1 LVRFLL
7 IYKVSHQQIRSTLTW
22 AFKLKFHEIVHLM
35 EKLKMKKTLLS
46 VFTLLLFTI
55 GSANSITAQDIKVVV
70 RGQNAVLNY
79 QVVDEGKLL
88 VSVQDGN
95 EEPIRGLTG
104 VDFNVGSGIQKA
116 EIVSAAPLETTEE
129 IALNIVFVVDNSFS
143 MKERRAVKPL
153 LTAMDEFFKTVR
165 PIDNIHLVVFDDDP
179 AMKVEQYA
187 LHTKAFKSSDVPE
200 LQNFLRESLEQRS
213 TGKTYLYEAMAAGI
227 DIVRRMPDKDQKFMV
242 VFSDG
247 EDLNSSMSTA
257 FIEEQAKGIK
267 NFEAFCVDYMPG
279 ARLNRFLT
287 SFAKTHDGRIW
298 KATSA
303 SELLPIFQ
311 AFTST
316 LRFRYVVTYR
326 LLDPLT
332 AEPGEFN
339 FEMLT
344 KVDGSPLSPCLFF
357 DTGKS
362 EIPADYVLIKDPVE
376 AASFDASSLTT
387 ALDRYLNI
395 LNLVGQNLVQDSS
408 ARLKIVGCNSDN
420 GIEKGNLDLS
430 ARRAASVMS
439 YLEEIWG
446 IDSSRMDLETRNLPA
461 NATPMD
467 VVGARPENQR
477 VEIIYDSNEMQTA
490 IEDGFMVETN
500 GRRELAVKTGLFAE
514 AGISDWQLIIFGDD
528 QPLKTLTGQGEI
540 KSSHVLTLQELDIA
554 KLTTLGSLGL
564 QARVTDTGGEVH
576 ETEKI
581 VLPVSVSREKWD
593 ETLVRPPRGSLFLE
607 PAVVTIEELTTIDSS
622 PFLNYIYF
630 ETGDS
635 EIPTRYNIL
644 HSQSDSRK
652 FDESR
657 LKGTLEKHHNVLNIL
672 GRRLLDHADAR
683 IRIVGC
689 NSHRDVERGKT
700 DLSRSRAE
708 AVRAY
713 LKYIWGIESSRMQV
727 EARNLPTVASTS
739 SRSEGR
745 EENQRV
751 EIYSDSPA
759 LLDIVKS
766 TYVQEISD
774 ARQFLIK
781 PQIHSGY
788 EIDHWTIKLTGD
800 GMPIESLSG
809 KRDIEPAYHLALAD
823 VGLRKLS
830 AYRTITAD
838 IEVTDRKG
846 QTTFAKSDADVRFIK
861 RKELLAQ
868 KEGYRVLEKYALIL
882 FDFNRSDIKAHNKRI
897 VDRIVTRIKEIPEA
911 TVSIIGHTDTIGHEA
926 YNLDLSTKR
935 AKAAYDHILAG
946 GVPAGDNITYKGIGP
961 HDALFDN
968 ELPEGRALNRT
979 VTVTLEYE
987 QKD

>member
-1 LVRFLL
+1 
-7 IYKVSHQQIRSTLTW
+7 
-22 AFKLKFHEIVHLM
+22 
-35 EKLKMKKTLLS
+35 MKKTLLS
-46 VFTLLLFTI
+46 VFMLVLCAI
-55 GSANSITAQDIKVVV
+55 SSANSIAEQDIKVVV
-70 RGQNAVLNY
+70 REQNAILNY
-79 QVVDEGKLL
+79 QTVDEGKLL
-88 VSVQDGN
+88 VSVLDGN
-95 EEPIRGLTG
+95 EEPVRGLTAA
-104 VDFNVGSGIQKA
+104 DFYVGKGIQKA

-129 IALNIVFVVDNSFS
+129 VALNIVFVVDNSFS

-165 PIDNIHLVVFDDDP
+165 PIDNIHLVVFDDEP
-179 AMKVEQYA
+179 TMKVEQYA

-200 LQNFLRESLEQRS
+200 LQNFLRKSLEQRS
-213 TGKTYLYEAMAAGI
+213 TAKTYLYEAMAAGV

-247 EDLNSSMSTA
+247 EDLNSSMSTDL
-257 FIEEQAKGIK
+257 IEEQAKGIK

-279 ARLNRFLT
+279 AKLNRFLT

-311 AFTST
+311 AFTTT
-316 LRFRYVVTYR
+316 LRYRYVVSYR
-326 LLDPLT
+326 LLDPIT
-332 AEPGEFN
+332 AEPGELN

-362 EIPADYVLIKDPVE
+362 EISADYVLIKDPVE

-387 ALDRYLNI
+387 ALDRYLNV
-395 LNLVGQNLVQDSS
+395 LNLVGQNLGQDSS
-408 ARLKIVGCNSDN
+408 ARIKIVGCNSDN
-420 GIEKGNLDLS
+420 GNEKGNLDLS

-439 YLEEIWG
+439 YLQEIWG
-446 IDSSRMDLETRNLPA
+446 VDASRMDLETRNLPA

-500 GRRELAVKTGLFAE
+500 GRRELTVKTSIFAE
-514 AGISDWQLIIFGDD
+514 TGMSDWQLIIFGNE
-528 QPLKTLTGQGEI
+528 QPLKTLSGQGEI
-540 KSSHVLTLQELDIA
+540 ESSHVLALDELDLA
-554 KLTTLGSLGL
+554 KLSTLDSIGI
-564 QARVTDTGGEVH
+564 QARVTDRGGEVY

-581 VLPVSVSREKWD
+581 ITPVTISMEKWD
-593 ETLVRPPRGSLFLE
+593 ETMVRPPQGSLILE
-607 PAVVTIEELTTIDSS
+607 PAALTIEELTTIDSA
-622 PFLNYIYF
+622 PFLNFIYF

-635 EIPTRYNIL
+635 EIPSRYNVL
-644 HSQSDSRK
+644 HSQSDTQK
-652 FDESR
+652 FDESQ

-672 GRRLLDHADAR
+672 GRRLLDHANAR

-689 NSHRDVERGKT
+689 NSNRDVERGKT

-713 LKYIWGIESSRMQV
+713 LKYIWGIESSRMEV
-727 EARNLPTVASTS
+727 AARNLPAVASTS

-745 EENQRV
+745 QENQRV

-766 TYVQEISD
+766 IYVQEISD
-774 ARQFLIK
+774 ARQFLIT
-781 PQIHSGY
+781 PQIYSGY

-800 GMPIESLSG
+800 GKPIETLSG

-830 AYRTITAD
+830 TYRTITAG

-846 QTTFAKSDADVRFIK
+846 QTTFAKADTDVRFIK
-861 RKELLAQ
+861 RKELMAQ

-882 FDFNRSDIKAHNKRI
+882 FDFNRSDIKEHNKDI
-897 VDRIVTRIKEIPEA
+897 VDRIVARIKEIPAA

-926 YNLDLSTKR
+926 YNLDLSTRR

-987 QKD
+987 KTD

>member
-1 LVRFLL
+1 ML
-7 IYKVSHQQIRSTLTW
+7 ILCAVN
-22 AFKLKFHEIVHLM
+22 
-35 EKLKMKKTLLS
+35 
-46 VFTLLLFTI
+46 
-55 GSANSITAQDIKVVV
+55 SANSIVEQDIKVVV
-70 RGQNAVLNY
+70 RHRNASLNY
-79 QVVDEGKLL
+79 QVIDENKLL
-88 VSVQDGN
+88 VSVLDGN
-95 EEPIRGLTG
+95 EEPIRGLTAA
-104 VDFNVGSGIQKA
+104 DFNVGSGIHKA
-116 EIVSAAPLETTEE
+116 RIVSAAPLETTEE

-179 AMKVEQYA
+179 TMKIEQYA
-187 LHTKAFKSSDVPE
+187 LHTQAFKSSDVQK
-200 LQNFLRESLEQRS
+200 LQNFLKESLEQRS

-227 DIVRRMPDKDQKFMV
+227 EIVSRMPAKDQKFMV

-247 EDLNSSMSTA
+247 EDLNSSLSTDL
-257 FIEEQAKGIK
+257 IEEQAKGLK

-279 ARLNRFLT
+279 AKLNRFLT
-287 SFAKTHDGRIW
+287 SFAEGHNGRIW

-311 AFTST
+311 AFTTT
-316 LRFRYVVTYR
+316 LRYRYVVDYR

-332 AEPGEFN
+332 AEPGELS

-344 KVDGSPLSPCLFF
+344 KVDGAPLPPCLFF

-376 AASFDASSLTT
+376 AASFEASSLTT

-395 LNLVGQNLVQDSS
+395 LNLVGQNLVRDPS
-408 ARLKIVGCNSDN
+408 ARIKLVGCNSGN

-430 ARRAASVMS
+430 ARRAAAVKS
-439 YLEEIWG
+439 YLQEIWG
-446 IDSSRMDLETRNLPA
+446 IDASRMDLEVRNLPA
-461 NATPMD
+461 HETPMD
-467 VVGARPENQR
+467 LVGARAENQR
-477 VEIIYDSNEMQTA
+477 VEIVYDSNEMQTA
-490 IEDGFMVETN
+490 IDDGFMVETN
-500 GRRELAVKTGLFAE
+500 GRRELAVKTHIFAE
-514 AGISDWQLIIFGDD
+514 AGISDWQLTIFGDD

-540 KSSHVLTLQELDIA
+540 KSSHMMALQELDLA
-554 KLTTLGSLGL
+554 KLTTLDSLGI
-564 QARVTDTGGEVH
+564 QAKVTDTGGEIH
-576 ETEKI
+576 ETEKLI
-581 VLPVSVSREKWD
+581 LPVAVSMEKWD
-593 ETLVRPPRGSLFLE
+593 ETMVRPPQGSLILE
-607 PAVVTIEELTTIDSS
+607 PATVTIEELTTIDSS

-630 ETGDS
+630 EAGDS
-635 EIPTRYNIL
+635 EIPTRYNVY
-644 HSQSDSRK
+644 HNQSDTQK
-652 FDESR
+652 FDESQ

-689 NSHRDVERGKT
+689 NSNRNVERGKT

-708 AVRAY
+708 AVKAY
-713 LKYIWGIESSRMQV
+713 LKYIWGVESSRMEV
-727 EARNLPTVASTS
+727 EARNLPAVASTS
-739 SRSEGR
+739 SRSEGQ
-745 EENQRV
+745 EENMRV

-774 ARQFLIK
+774 TKQFLIT
-781 PQIHSGY
+781 PRIHSGY

-800 GMPIESLSG
+800 GLPIESLSG
-809 KRDIEPAYHLALAD
+809 NRDIEPAYHLALAD

-830 AYRTITAD
+830 AHQTITAG
-838 IEVTDRKG
+838 IEATDRKG
-846 QTTFAKSDADVRFIK
+846 QIVFAKAESDIRFIK

-882 FDFNRSDIKAHNKRI
+882 FDFDRSEIKAHNKDI
-897 VDRIVTRIKEIPEA
+897 VDRIVARIKEIPEA

-926 YNLDLSTKR
+926 YNMDLSTKR

-987 QKD
+987 QTD